1 MKLTPEEKQTILK
14 ELEKPN
20 AQRDAIVSMVETEDV
35 ISSSIVALEMR
46 VRVLETI
53 LVKNGILTSQELK
66 DIYDGI
72 RGDNILRGQMK

>member
-1 MKLTPEEKQTILK
+1 MKLTPEEKQAILK

-20 AQRDAIVSMVETEDV
+20 AQRDAIVSIVEAEDV
-35 ISSSIVALEMR
+35 ISSSVAALEMR

-53 LVKNGILTSQELK
+53 LIKNGILTAQELK

-72 RGDNILRGQMK
+72 RGDNILRRQMK